1 MGLAVGRVAERI
13 QGERQAAL
21 FQGVKLLRDEGFR
34 QPRITLEDH
43 CDDAGRERTIHPVLV
58 SD

>member
-1 MGLAVGRVAERI
+1 MAQRI

-34 QPRITLEDH
+34 QPRITLEDY